1 MKLKVL
7 IGRDKIRKKVK
18 EIAEKINRDYEGKTP
33 LLIGILNGSIVFL
46 SDLIRE
52 LKIPV
57 EIDFVKIKS
66 YAGMESGE
74 PEIKLDVERN
84 IEGRDVIIV
93 EDIIDTGATLDFLKN
108 RLLKRKP
115 ASLKICAL
123 LDKPE
128 RRKVDIAADYV
139 GFTIPDVFVVGYGLD
154 VDGRFRELPDIR
166 YVEI

>member
-7 IGRDKIRKKVK
+7 INRDEIKKKVK
-18 EIAEKINRDYEGKTP
+18 EIAEGINRDYKNKNP
-33 LLIGILNGSIVFL
+33 ILIGILDGSIVFL

-52 LKIPV
+52 LEISI

-66 YAGMESGE
+66 YAGMESRE
-74 PEIKLDVERN
+74 PEIKLDIERN

-93 EDIIDTGATLDFLKN
+93 EDIIDTGVTLNFLKN
-108 RLLKRKP
+108 ILLPRKP

-128 RRKVDIAADYV
+128 RRKVDISADYV

-154 VDGRFRELPDIR
+154 VDGKYRELPDIH
-166 YVEI
+166 YVEV